1 MIFLVQQIVRKS
13 LWVYDITAY
22 QGWVSVETGQDTAQ
36 FALQTIRQLRVRMGG
51 GGRIANPESRELL
64 ITADEGGSN
73 GSRCRL
79 WKLELQKFADMGAS
93 KFNSMSSPPPGTSM
107 E

>member
-51 GGRIANPESRELL
+51 GEDSQSRIKRAFDYR
-64 ITADEGGSN
+64 
-73 GSRCRL
+73 
-79 WKLELQKFADMGAS
+79 
-93 KFNSMSSPPPGTSM
+93 
-107 E
+107 